1 MNSEQTDFP
10 NIASCDPRLCISG
23 RISRIQRIV
32 SEIFR
37 KELKPYDLSN
47 SQLSI
52 LFVLSKRPQ
61 AMQKE
66 ICDILYLEKSSLSR
80 NLTRLF
86 SKNYVTKLDNG
97 MVQIS
102 HEGKVHLEKVIPAWE
117 NAMKTARKKLR
128 EEGEDALQLVLNN
141 LTS

>member
-1 MNSEQTDFP
+1 MSAKNMVFP
-10 NIASCDPRLCISG
+10 NIESCNPRLCISG

-37 KELKPYDLSN
+37 HELKPYGLSN

-52 LFVLSKRPQ
+52 LFVVAKRE
-61 AMQKE
+61 AVMQKE

-86 SKNYVTKLDNG
+86 SKNYISKLDNG
-97 MVQIS
+97 LVQLTQK
-102 HEGKVHLEKVIPAWE
+102 GKVHLETVIPAW
-117 NAMKTARKKLR
+117 NRAMVTAREKLGN
-128 EEGEDALQLVLNN
+128 EGEDALQLVLNN
-141 LTS
+141 LVN